1 MVHVSKL
8 VETFKV
14 PNAQSVQKVEWA
26 SGAKNA
32 RTVTLVIQGVI
43 MDQSGHVKNATAIK
57 MWIKMPLAIVMIL
70 LASAF
75 VVLITRMDPIAK
87 CAKLAFLGTLWH
99 LKRSVI
105 PLVVKYVSATQLV
118 PIMMRLHYCQSAP
131 LSPETV
137 AVSPKSLD
145 AIVTGAKMVISTL
158 TVAKAVIPVT
168 AIPLVLSTR
177 PAM

>member
-1 MVHVSKL
+1 
-8 VETFKV
+8 
-14 PNAQSVQKVEWA
+14 
-26 SGAKNA
+26 
-32 RTVTLVIQGVI
+32 
-43 MDQSGHVKNATAIK
+43 MDQSGHVKNVTATK
-57 MWIKMPLAIVMIL
+57 MWINMPLAIAMIL

-99 LKRSVI
+99 SKRSVI

-145 AIVTGAKMVISTL
+145 AIVTG
-158 TVAKAVIPVT
+158 
-168 AIPLVLSTR
+168 
-177 PAM
+177 